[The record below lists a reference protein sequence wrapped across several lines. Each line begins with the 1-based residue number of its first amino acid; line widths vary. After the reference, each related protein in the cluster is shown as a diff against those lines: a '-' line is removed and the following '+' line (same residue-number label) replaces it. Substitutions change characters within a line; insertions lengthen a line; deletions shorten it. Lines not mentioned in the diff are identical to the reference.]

1 MEGIVSYELTKEEK
15 TLIINQH
22 LKNLEYSKYN
32 LRISLLELNSDAN
45 TKVEHI
51 ENLQSQVALI
61 TTKQNTLIEEL
72 KLLENEESNE

>member
-1 MEGIVSYELTKEEK
+1 VSYELTKEEK

>member
-72 KLLENEESNE
+72 KLLENEENNE

>member
-1 MEGIVSYELTKEEK
+1 MEGIVSYQLSKEEK
-15 TLIINQH
+15 SLIINQH

-45 TKVEHI
+45 TKTEHI

-61 TTKQNTLIEEL
+61 TKKQDTLIEEL
-72 KLLENEESNE
+72 NLLEDEENNE

>member
-1 MEGIVSYELTKEEK
+1 MSYELTKEEK